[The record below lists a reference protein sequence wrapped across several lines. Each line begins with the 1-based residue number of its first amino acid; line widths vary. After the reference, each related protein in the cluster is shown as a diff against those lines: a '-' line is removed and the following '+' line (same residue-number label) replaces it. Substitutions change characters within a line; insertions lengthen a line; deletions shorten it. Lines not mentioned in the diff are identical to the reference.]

1 MQITLFLAPLA
12 AAVTPTEKVVQ
23 LLEGMTKKAQEEKA
37 ADEAAYKKYARFC
50 RNTAQDKGHSIDDA
64 NKKIDDL
71 KAEIAMQ
78 TADSERLGTEI
89 QELDQKI
96 AEAEQNMQEATELRA
111 KEKADFEAHNTD
123 LGESIDGLEQ
133 ALPTLRAK
141 MGSVPQSLLQLA
153 AQRKEA
159 GQQWQNVWHRLALMQ
174 QTSQGAPE
182 AAAYEGHTEGIVNLV
197 EDMLKKT
204 EAERKELIDN
214 EANRAHAYEL
224 DMMDLTD
231 QVEYDKTQRGN
242 KAVARGNAN
251 KAAADA
257 TADLEATTASRDDDK
272 KTLAE
277 LNAECAQ
284 ETDDFNHRTA
294 TRADEIKALQ
304 KATEIL
310 SSDSVAGSAK
320 KHLPTLVQGVSLVS
334 LRSATPSKRA
344 KLLEFV
350 QQRASS
356 LKSEAFSLLAAQ
368 LSSTE
373 HGDPM
378 AKVKTMI
385 SDLIDRL
392 EAEAGEEAQHHAWCN
407 KELHD
412 NKVNR
417 DDLTS
422 QSEQLQAAIEEL
434 AASIAQNKQTVAD
447 LQGEIK
453 ELEAAMAKATEVR
466 NEEHSRNTETIQD
479 AKEARAA
486 VQKALD
492 VLKNFYDKAA
502 SADGGYSG
510 NQGGSTGVLGMLEVI
525 GSDFAR
531 LQSETEA
538 SEDEAKAD
546 YDKFM
551 LASGGCGYV
560 NGAEVCGSVAEKTD
574 LIKSIEKRMKKQS
587 SEKGKRESE
596 LSDTQG
602 ELDAANDTYDK
613 LKPACINPGVSV
625 EERVAEREQE
635 IASLQEAL
643 EILDA

>member
-1 MQITLFLAPLA
+1 MQITLFLAPVV

-23 LLEGMTKKAQEEKA
+23 LLEGMTKKAQEEKT

-64 NKKIDDL
+64 NKKMDDL

-89 QELDQKI
+89 KDLDQKI
-96 AEAEQNMQEATELRA
+96 AEAEQAMQDATELRT

-133 ALPTLRAK
+133 ALPLLKSK

-153 AQRKEA
+153 AKRQEA
-159 GQQWQNVWHRLALMQ
+159 GQWQNVWHRLALMQ
-174 QTSQGAPE
+174 QGAEGAPE
-182 AAAYEGHTEGIVNLV
+182 AAAYEGHTAGILDLV
-197 EDMLKKT
+197 QDMLKKT
-204 EAERKELIDN
+204 EAERQALIDS

-231 QVEYDKTQRGN
+231 EVEYDKTQRGN

-272 KTLAE
+272 KTLSE
-277 LNAECAQ
+277 LNSECAQ
-284 ETDDFNHRTA
+284 ETDDYNHRA
-294 TRADEIKALQ
+294 ETRAEEIKALQ

-310 SSDSVAGSAK
+310 SSDSVAGSAT
-320 KHLPTLVQGVSLVS
+320 KHLPALVQGVSLVS

-412 NKVNR
+412 NKANR

-447 LQGEIK
+447 LQSEIK
-453 ELEAAMAKATEVR
+453 ELEAAMSKATEVR

-538 SEDEAKAD
+538 GENEAKAD

-574 LIKSIEKRMKKQS
+574 LIKSTEKRIKKQNS
-587 SEKGKRESE
+587 AKGKRESE
-596 LSDTQG
+596 LSDTQE

-625 EERVAEREQE
+625 EERVAAREQE
-635 IASLQEAL
+635 IANLQEAL